1 MPKFKVSYPVMVD
14 IPESDDLIRD
24 AKNEYLN
31 HIVDSILVEA
41 LTQDSA
47 GIEVEPVNTDDE

>member
-31 HIVDSILVEA
+31 HIVYSILVEA